1 MFIHS
6 PDQENIELFLARRIL
21 IIHFLKILDHN
32 KLAFL
37 KAKKNPAFEGGVLVE
52 VEKLFCFGF
61 GFGLNDFGIFI

>member
-1 MFIHS
+1 MF
-6 PDQENIELFLARRIL
+6 LVRRIL

-52 VEKLFCFGF
+52 VENIKRAFHIVWNNL
-61 GFGLNDFGIFI
+61 